1 MKKIIIAIMSLFMI
15 MSFATMAAAGPA
27 AETTTGGADVVIGGT
42 SDTGGALTYN
52 PSPST
57 VMSVKSLATSFTII
71 SASSKTT
78 TTTGIEYG
86 IKSSET
92 DVFQMRQATDGEVST
107 PTSATELGGT
117 FTDKAGNS
125 TS

>member
-15 MSFATMAAAGPA
+15 MSFATMAAAGA
-27 AETTTGGADVVIGGT
+27 TAETSTGGADVVIGGT

-57 VMSVKSLATSFTII
+57 LMSVQSSATSFTVI

-78 TTTGIEYG
+78 TDTGIEYG

-92 DVFQMRQATDGEVST
+92 DIFQMRQATDYDVTT
-107 PTSATELGGT
+107 PTSATVLGGS
-117 FTDKAGNS
+117 FKDKAGNS